1 MFGVIAVIIGIIFF
15 IVLGSVI
22 ACAHGTKKA
31 DKQKEDGAEKEPE
44 DATKV
49 NDIDDVLEATK
60 EIAEAIGD
68 IDGGK
73 TVEAWK
79 SVVSFVHDTCIC
91 MYYADDDMKFK
102 VYMNVIIV
110 LALIFST
117 FFLVAA
123 VKIQINKLIEIKA
136 QVNHKAEIKNLQ
148 VPNYKSQ
155 NEENTY
161 IKTNWHT
168 SYV

>member
-22 ACAHGTKKA
+22 AYAHGTKKA

-68 IDGGK
+68 IDGGE

-79 SVVSFVHDTCIC
+79 SVVSFVHDTCI
-91 MYYADDDMKFK
+91 F
-102 VYMNVIIV
+102 
-110 LALIFST
+110 
-117 FFLVAA
+117 AA
-123 VKIQINKLIEIKA
+123 VKIQINKLIEIKE
-136 QVNHKAEIKNLQ
+136 QVNHKAEIQNLQ